1 MTDLEEVRN
10 MFDSLFNQYKIDKKV
25 KYEIEFGIMPNHM
38 AQDISS
44 IVGFNII
51 GAKLRIDSEKV
62 SHILIY
68 HDGIT
73 ETERVKEE
81 KRGQI
86 PVKKEDFYLIHKIIL
101 ECDEY
106 KKARDDQ
113 YGNPGI
119 YFIKIL
125 NNIHYQVCLTYTQK
139 RDRRTDEIKK
149 KLTVSTMFKKKI

>member
-1 MTDLEEVRN
+1 MSDSEEVRN
-10 MFDSLFNQYKIDKKV
+10 KFDSLFKQYDIDKKV

-38 AQDISS
+38 ALNISS
-44 IVGFNII
+44 IVDFNII

-73 ETERVKEE
+73 ATERVKED

-86 PVKKEDFYLIHKIIL
+86 PVTRADFYLINKIIL

-106 KKARDDQ
+106 KKATQDQ

-119 YFIKIL
+119 YFIKKI
-125 NNIHYQVCLTYTQK
+125 NNIQYWVCMTYTTK